1 MTTLNNT
8 KNIPLSERPKLFKQM
23 LEKPY
28 DLLDLD
34 PKGLFNYLQAETK
47 IAKLTF
53 KYYSEFLNLINTLIF
68 YYILCYNS
76 SRHKS
81 IELIVFIGV
90 DSSFMVTAFVYYF
103 LVRNKQFKQNTRVIL
118 IFGFLGILTSKLI
131 NHLSN
136 RPTHDLIKIHKY
148 IKLNFVLF
156 SLAFLLTYDYYS
168 NPSYPSS
175 TMTKMIY
182 NFLAFVMS
190 NLVGSIEA
198 KIRIF
203 IYAINFFEFLPEIR
217 KITISYS
224 NTHNLICYLVNFIW
238 IELFMIYLEKYLYF
252 FRILIGN
259 IAFIIFYPMIFN
271 WFYNRRKKLIKGL
284 WDLPQVTSYY

>member
-23 LEKPY
+23 FEKPY
-28 DLLDLD
+28 DLMDLD

-68 YYILCYNS
+68 YYILCYDS
-76 SRHKS
+76 SRQKS

-90 DSSFMVTAFVYYF
+90 DSSFLLTAFVYNF
-103 LVRNKQFKQNTRVIL
+103 LVRKKQFKQNAIIIL
-118 IFGFLGILTSKLI
+118 VFGIIGILTSILI

-136 RPTHDLIKIHKY
+136 LPTYDLIKIHKY
-148 IKLNFVLF
+148 IKLNFILF
-156 SLAFLLTYDYYS
+156 SLAFIVTYDYYS

-175 TMTKMIY
+175 TFTKIIY
-182 NFLAFVMS
+182 NCLAFVMS
-190 NLVGSIEA
+190 NLVGSVEA

-217 KITISYS
+217 KIIISYS
-224 NTHNLICYLVNFIW
+224 NTHNLICYLVNLIW
-238 IELFMIYLEKYLYF
+238 VELFMLYLEKYLYF
-252 FRILIGN
+252 LRILLGN
-259 IAFIIFYPMIFN
+259 IAFIIFYPMVFN
-271 WFYNRRKKLIKGL
+271 YFYNKRKKLIKGL
-284 WDLPQVTSYY
+284 WDLPQVASYY